1 VATVAACLIPAAAA
15 AGAPPGAGASVPAG
29 ATAEGAAALLGS
41 SATVP
46 GPAPLTTTWTGTQ
59 GSWAVVPMGHRD
71 QSLNTFWQLLFR
83 PVGASAWQL
92 VTPVG
97 VADNGGLVADGG
109 STATV
114 TAGFEPTQDLRYSP
128 LARSTDS
135 GSRWSTG
142 ILPAGLLAVPDAVSG
157 TPGGGTLALVR
168 SSGGS
173 LVTST
178 GNLSSWRVLARR
190 ASLVATPA
198 GRACGLVALRAIAA
212 IAGSPEVGG
221 SCTRPGVVGILVD
234 KGGRWSAAGV
244 RLPGETAHLETSVLR
259 LEAGASG
266 TRALVQAGLGRAAR
280 LLALWRAG
288 PSQAWTVSAALRT
301 QGPVQAS
308 GFGPSGAVVV
318 VTRAAK
324 PRGEVVA
331 DVVEQGGA
339 WSALPPAPGGTA
351 AVVEGPD
358 GEVDALA
365 VSGKVL
371 TDYRLDGADGTWHRL
386 QALSVPIQYGSS
398 T

>member
-1 VATVAACLIPAAAA
+1 MATVAACLVPAVAA
-15 AGAPPGAGASVPAG
+15 AGAPPGAGASEPAG
-29 ATAEGAAALLGS
+29 APAEGAPALSGS
-41 SATVP
+41 STTAP

-59 GSWAVVPMGHRD
+59 GSWAVVAMGRLD
-71 QSLNTFWQLLFR
+71 QPLNTFWQLLFR
-83 PVGASAWQL
+83 PAGASTWQL

-142 ILPAGLLAVPDAVSG
+142 ILPAGLLAEPDAVSG
-157 TPGGGTLALVR
+157 TPGGGALVLVR
-168 SSGGS
+168 SSGGTV
-173 LVTST
+173 LAST
-178 GNLSSWRVLARR
+178 GNLSSWRVVADR
-190 ASLVATPA
+190 ASLGATPA
-198 GRACGLVALRAIAA
+198 GRACGLVALRAVADV
-212 IAGSPEVGG
+212 AGSPEVGG
-221 SCTRPGVVGILVD
+221 SCTSPGVVGILVD
-234 KGGRWSAAGV
+234 RDGGWSAAGT
-244 RLPGETAHLETSVLR
+244 RLPGEAAHLEISVLR

-266 TRALVQAGLGRAAR
+266 TRALVQAGRGRRAR

-288 PSQAWTVSAALRT
+288 PSDPWAVSAALLPE
-301 QGPVQAS
+301 GPVQAS

-318 VTRAAK
+318 VTRAAN
-324 PRGEVVA
+324 PRGSVVT
-331 DVVEQGGA
+331 DVVEPGGA

-371 TDYRLDGADGTWHRL
+371 TDYRLDAAHGAWGRL